1 MKKNSSE
8 KVKSA
13 LIDFYLTLR
22 QYSLDIKQIKKEEN
36 REYLSSMNELELI
49 KYIKDSIDTV
59 VLLLAEKKINEI
71 TNQISKEHIQ
81 QDYEAMLIK
90 YEQDIRGH
98 IKVEH
103 QLKLYSDSLQNNI
116 DELEKEKKLGFNN
129 HKANEYLNEI
139 ANLKKEIK
147 HQKKIIK
154 SYEEQNI
161 KSTENEKKLKNLI
174 ATNEKK
180 YKNDIDILNKK
191 LHYYIEKIQFLNSDY
206 KNLEKL
212 EKFDKRKN
220 ETISCTNSHRPNNS
234 NIIRNFIYEN
244 EMNHHINSSMNGGG
258 LTRIYRNSGNNLSM
272 NENHST
278 ALTNP
283 RPYIKVDK
291 YILNKYIK
299 NNNNNNNNKE
309 PYQYQNKVKN
319 IKNASCDYVKDT
331 NINLRNSSLPNSI
344 NITNKMNKSYILD
357 SKAQDEIMNKYIM
370 NDNSSILRSKKIY
383 NRHKS
388 IENNTNYIKGKQ
400 LNIKKIL
407 LSNNISNS
415 NINSER
421 NSYKEI
427 TKGVYNRSIVNKKS
441 SNKNINNNINND
453 KAYVNKTA
461 KEININNIIESKNN
475 IRCNVVNNINI
486 YSNNLKQDNIG
497 NNNNVYIANNSKK
510 FSGNSS
516 FCGNNIKNN
525 NVNGANY
532 IHIKGNKNN
541 MVNYRKKQKEGKM
554 IPSLANSTQKKY

>member
-1 MKKNSSE
+1 MKKNSSD
-8 KVKSA
+8 KVKA
-13 LIDFYLTLR
+13 AIIEFYLTLR
-22 QYSLDIKQIKKEEN
+22 QYSLDIKDIKKEDN
-36 REYLSSMNELELI
+36 IEYLSTMNEFELI

-59 VLLLAEKKINEI
+59 ILTLAEKKINEM
-71 TNQISKEHIQ
+71 TNQMSKEHIQ

-103 QLKLYSDSLQNNI
+103 QLKLFSDSLQNNI

-129 HKANEYLNEI
+129 NKVNEYINEI
-139 ANLKKEIK
+139 SLLKKEIK
-147 HQKKIIK
+147 YQKKLIK
-154 SYEEQNI
+154 SYEEQNL
-161 KSTENEKKLKNLI
+161 KSAENEKKLKNII

-191 LHYYIEKIQFLNSDY
+191 LRYYIEKIQFLNSDY
-206 KNLEKL
+206 KTLEKS

-234 NIIRNFIYEN
+234 NIIRNFIYDN
-244 EMNHHINSSMNGGG
+244 EVNHNHINSSMNGGG

-272 NENHST
+272 NEHHST

-299 NNNNNNNNKE
+299 NNNNNNNKDL
-309 PYQYQNKVKN
+309 YQYQNKIKN
-319 IKNASCDYVKDT
+319 IKNTSCDYVKDT
-331 NINLRNSSLPNSI
+331 NLNLRNSSLPNNI
-344 NITNKMNKSYILD
+344 NIGNKMNKSYILD

-370 NDNSSILRSKKIY
+370 NDNSSILKNKKIY

-388 IENNTNYIKGKQ
+388 IENDTNYIKGKQ

-441 SNKNINNNINND
+441 SIKSINNNINND
-453 KAYVNKTA
+453 KAYANKTA

-475 IRCNVVNNINI
+475 IRCNFVNNINI
-486 YSNNLKQDNIG
+486 YSNNLKQDNNG
-497 NNNNVYIANNSKK
+497 NNIYIGNNSKK
-510 FSGNSS
+510 FSANSS
-516 FCGNNIKNN
+516 FCGNMKNN
-525 NVNGANY
+525 NLNGNNY

-541 MVNYRKKQKEGKM
+541 MMNYRKKIKEGKM
-554 IPSLANSTQKKY
+554 INSSTSSIPKKY